1 MQRYVYKYTSK
12 QWLIGDYS
20 VSGLPFQKSRVWG
33 ISPNS
38 FKLQTQDF
46 WNSKPPTLSTNWP
59 LVMYIYIYIYSVSY
73 VLINA
78 GWKHTPTT
86 KKPTKAPMKR
96 PPTIY
101 STISP
106 NWWKQRFDI
115 HLSSNPSTVHIVG
128 TEQEDHCNDQ
138 YLAQKMAPK
147 NLKIRNCQ
155 TKKTKASTFR
165 VIKIYL
171 YMSHCWNFCCAQLHQ
186 HRLQAPGFHGFTC
199 ADHFSV
205 QAGF

>member
-1 MQRYVYKYTSK
+1 
-12 QWLIGDYS
+12 
-20 VSGLPFQKSRVWG
+20 
-33 ISPNS
+33 
-38 FKLQTQDF
+38 
-46 WNSKPPTLSTNWP
+46 
-59 LVMYIYIYIYSVSY
+59 
-73 VLINA
+73 
-78 GWKHTPTT
+78 
-86 KKPTKAPMKR
+86 MKR

-138 YLAQKMAPK
+138 YLAQKMAPN

-171 YMSHCWNFCCAQLHQ
+171 YIWVTVGTSAARSFTNTDCKLQDFMASRVRIIFLFRQVFRLKTWQAIVRYVFHNALLYQEGPGPIFRNWFLQKKILHHISLLSLEQSHHVHRQNATKVYICDTAALLGFIQL
-186 HRLQAPGFHGFTC
+186 
-199 ADHFSV
+199 
-205 QAGF
+205 